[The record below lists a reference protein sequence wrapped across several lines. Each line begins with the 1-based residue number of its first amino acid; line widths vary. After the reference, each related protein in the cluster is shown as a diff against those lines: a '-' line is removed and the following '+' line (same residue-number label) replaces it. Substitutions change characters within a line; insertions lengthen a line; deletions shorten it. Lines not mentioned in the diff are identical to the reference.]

1 MSKITGQ
8 MMKRA
13 TPLANNISAPLELT
27 AEASEILAGIRK
39 KIHDSG
45 MTTLIISKEE
55 VNYIMKIIQAL

>member
-1 MSKITGQ
+1 
-8 MMKRA
+8 MMKVA

-39 KIHDSG
+39 KILDSG

>member
-1 MSKITGQ
+1 
-8 MMKRA
+8 MKVA

-39 KIHDSG
+39 KIRDSG